1 MAIQIT
7 KSEEIALTRMLY
19 AKSLL
24 EEDERVLSRFKMVLG
39 KRHASLL
46 NDEENIICREYWGKM
61 ALKKQINN
69 VTPIQDS
76 QTSPK

>member
-7 KSEEIALTRMLY
+7 KSEEIALTRVLY
-19 AKSLL
+19 AKPLC

-39 KRHASLL
+39 KRHVSFL
-46 NDEENIICREYWGKM
+46 NDEENMICREYWGKM
-61 ALKKQINN
+61 ALKKQINI

-76 QTSPK
+76 PTSPK